1 MLKLAVTG
9 GIACGKSLVGQW
21 MAKEGVPVCETDEI
35 GHSVLKEDDSVRS
48 VLRAEFGAGITG
60 PDGEIDRE
68 ALGRLVFADPA
79 KRERLNALI
88 HPAILKITAD
98 WIRARQGEN
107 RHDCV
112 VVIIPLLYEIG
123 LEKERDK
130 VICVA
135 SPEADQ
141 YRRLT
146 ERGLTPEEI
155 RLRIASQMSLTVK
168 MELADH
174 VIYNCGSRMLLGE
187 QTKQVLRTIRGV

>member
-1 MLKLAVTG
+1 
-9 GIACGKSLVGQW
+9 
-21 MAKEGVPVCETDEI
+21 MAKEGVPVCETDEV
-35 GHSVLKEDDSVRS
+35 GHSVLKEDDSVRA
-48 VLRAEFGAGITG
+48 VLIAEWGAGITG
-60 PDGEIDRE
+60 SDGGIDRV

-79 KRERLNALI
+79 KRERLNSLI
-88 HPAILKITAD
+88 HPAILKKTAD
-98 WIRARQGEN
+98 WIRAREGEH

-123 LEKERDK
+123 LEKEWDR

-155 RLRIASQMSLTVK
+155 RLRLASQMSLAAK
-168 MELADH
+168 MERADH
-174 VIYNCGSRMLLGE
+174 VIYNGGSRVLLEE
-187 QTKQVLRTIRGV
+187 QTKRIVRTIRGV